1 MNTNSKRRVLQE
13 KYKEKI
19 AMKKYKTKY
28 TLEVLCVIIVFVMF
42 VYYDEKYR
50 VTGNVG
56 EPIIFTVE
64 DQLMNITFEID
75 EKLKANYPS
84 YKSISID
91 YEDQTII
98 YYLNTSLSKIAK
110 VNDQDII
117 LGELID
123 DANSVITSKNLP
135 HLLTEKETYEIIV
148 RGRGKVVL
156 KREVFFYNLR

>member
-56 EPIIFTVE
+56 EPIISIYTVE

-84 YKSISID
+84 
-91 YEDQTII
+91 
-98 YYLNTSLSKIAK
+98 
-110 VNDQDII
+110 
-117 LGELID
+117 
-123 DANSVITSKNLP
+123 
-135 HLLTEKETYEIIV
+135 
-148 RGRGKVVL
+148 
-156 KREVFFYNLR
+156 